1 MSWTRLR
8 ESAQSGL
15 ALRAEGAYSAK
26 GLGVAEREIAAP
38 GVRKL
43 VTYAAL
49 ITLAGCVA
57 IASLVAAP
65 GLLGLFG
72 AALGLLMIAIA
83 IADARAYLIPDRLTL

>member
-1 MSWTRLR
+1 MSWTRLC

-15 ALRAEGAYSAK
+15 ALRPEGAYSAK
-26 GLGVAEREIAAP
+26 GLREGLGVAERGIAVP

-49 ITLAGCVA
+49 IALVSGVA

-65 GLLGLFG
+65 GPLGLFG
-72 AALGLLMIAIA
+72 AALGF
-83 IADARAYLIPDRLTL
+83 